1 MSERAETKMSQT
13 MDKEKY
19 IKELLKR
26 VLENN
31 MQIPEKAKH
40 DLKVIIDTEHN
51 PETLVQKC
59 LVYMMSY

>member
-1 MSERAETKMSQT
+1 

-51 PETLVQKC
+51 PEKC

>member
-1 MSERAETKMSQT
+1 

-40 DLKVIIDTEHN
+40 DLKAIIDAEHD

>member
-1 MSERAETKMSQT
+1 

-19 IKELLKR
+19 IKELLK
-26 VLENN
+26 NN

>member
-1 MSERAETKMSQT
+1 

-40 DLKVIIDTEHN
+40 DLKVRIDNEHN

-59 LVYMMSY
+59 LLYMMSY

>member
-1 MSERAETKMSQT
+1 

-59 LVYMMSY
+59 LVYMMSYEEDLKFEL

>member
-1 MSERAETKMSQT
+1 

-31 MQIPEKAKH
+31 MQIPEKAKR

-59 LVYMMSY
+59 LVYMMSF